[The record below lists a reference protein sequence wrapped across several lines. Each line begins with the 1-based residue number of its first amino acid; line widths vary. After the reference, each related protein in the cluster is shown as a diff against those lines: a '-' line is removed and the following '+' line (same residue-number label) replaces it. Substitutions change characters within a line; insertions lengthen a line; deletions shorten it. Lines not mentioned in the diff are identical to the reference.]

1 MNWKPLVKRWLAR
14 RGYELRRRERI
25 GEVVRG
31 IRHETVIPRATYAP
45 WATDAAFQA
54 VYSAIKPYTALDIYR
69 CYGLWGAVREAV
81 KLGPGA
87 IVEVGTWK
95 GGAGVLMAARAK
107 GLTPAFGY
115 RDTYLCDTFEGV
127 VKAGPQDP
135 EYRGGEFGDASREDV
150 AQLADVM
157 NVRCNILAG
166 VFPEE
171 TGDQIAG
178 TIAVAH
184 IDVDTYQSCID
195 AFNFIV
201 GRMRAGGIVVFDDY
215 GFLGTEGIIR
225 AVGEL
230 RQRGGMAWTHSLS
243 GQAVAVKVAS

>member
-1 MNWKPLVKRWLAR
+1 MDWKAPVKRWLAG

-45 WATDAAFQA
+45 WATDAEFQA
-54 VYSAIKPYTALDIYR
+54 VYSAIKPYTAVDIYR

-81 KLGPGA
+81 KLAPGA
-87 IVEVGTWK
+87 IVEVGTWR
-95 GGAGVLMAARAK
+95 GGTGVLMAARAK
-107 GLTPAFGY
+107 GLTPAFGH
-115 RDTYLCDTFEGV
+115 RDTYLCDTFKGV
-127 VKAGPQDP
+127 VKAGPEDP
-135 EYRGGEFGDASREDV
+135 EYGGGEFGDATREDV
-150 AQLADVM
+150 ELLAGLLK
-157 NVRCNILAG
+157 VRCTVLAG

-178 TIAVAH
+178 TIAFAH

-201 GRMRAGGIVVFDDY
+201 GRLHVGGIVVFDDY

-230 RQRGGMAWTHSLS
+230 RQRGGMAWVHSLS
-243 GQAVAVKVAS
+243 GQAVAVRVSA